1 MVRVTVPVVAVGFA
15 VSVSVLV
22 VAVGL
27 GLKAAVTP
35 LGSVEGDRV
44 TLPVKPFCGET
55 VIVLEPLLPWVE
67 GRRPGENA
75 SDYDGASAAVR
86 LSVDVRVRVPEV
98 PVMVR
103 VTVPVVAV
111 VLAVPTRRSADLVGL
126 GLKAAVTPLGSVEG
140 DRVILPVKP
149 FCGETVMVLE
159 PRLPWVTVRI
169 GRASCRERVCV
180 AATARLGVVVFVGL
194 AEVPVIVRVIVL

>member
-1 MVRVTVPVVAVGFA
+1 MVTVTVPVVAVGFA

-55 VIVLEPLLPWVE
+55 VIVLEPLLPWVTV
-67 GRRPGENA
+67 RRSEERGVGKVG
-75 SDYDGASAAVR
+75 GAGTVR
-86 LSVDVRVRVPEV
+86 LSVVVFDRVPDV
-98 PVMVR
+98 PVMVWVSGR
-103 VTVPVVAV
+103 VVDVRSDGGV
-111 VLAVPTRRSADLVGL
+111 SADVCAAEL

-140 DRVILPVKP
+140 DRVTLPVKP
-149 FCGETVMVLE
+149 FCGETVIVLE
-159 PRLPWVTVRI
+159 PLLPWVTVRLL
-169 GRASCRERVCV
+169 GEADRV
-180 AATARLGVVVFVGL
+180 
-194 AEVPVIVRVIVL
+194 

>member
-1 MVRVTVPVVAVGFA
+1 MSR
-15 VSVSVLV
+15 VSVHVVGVRDGGSVGLLV
-22 VAVGL
+22 VVVGL

-55 VIVLEPLLPWVE
+55 VMVLEPL
-67 GRRPGENA
+67 
-75 SDYDGASAAVR
+75 
-86 LSVDVRVRVPEV
+86 
-98 PVMVR
+98 
-103 VTVPVVAV
+103 
-111 VLAVPTRRSADLVGL
+111 
-126 GLKAAVTPLGSVEG
+126 
-140 DRVILPVKP
+140 
-149 FCGETVMVLE
+149 
-159 PRLPWVTVRI
+159 LPWVTVRI

>member
-1 MVRVTVPVVAVGFA
+1 RASSILFPYTTLFRSRVPEVPVMVTVTVPVVAVGFA

-55 VIVLEPLLPWVE
+55 VIVLEPVLPWVTVKI
-67 GRRPGENA
+67 GRA
-75 SDYDGASAAVR
+75 SGRERVGAAATVR
-86 LSVDVRVRVPEV
+86 LSVVVRDMVPEV
-98 PVMVR
+98 PVMVT
-103 VTVPVVAV
+103 VTVAV
-111 VLAVPTRRSADLVGL
+111 VVAGVAVCARVLLVAVGL

-140 DRVILPVKP
+140 DRVTLPVKP
-149 FCGETVMVLE
+149 FCGETVIVLE
-159 PRLPWVTVRI
+159 PVLPWVTV
-169 GRASCRERVCV
+169 
-180 AATARLGVVVFVGL
+180 
-194 AEVPVIVRVIVL
+194 

>member
-44 TLPVKPFCGET
+44 TLRSEERRGGKVS
-55 VIVLEPLLPWVE
+55 VLEPLLPWVTV
-67 GRRPGENA
+67 RLLGEA
-75 SDYDGASAAVR
+75 ERVWVGAAGMVR
-86 LSVDVRVRVPEV
+86 LSVVVFERVAELM
-98 PVMVR
+98 VMVR

-111 VLAVPTRRSADLVGL
+111 GFAVSVSVLVVAVGL

-140 DRVILPVKP
+140 DRVTLQ
-149 FCGETVMVLE
+149 
-159 PRLPWVTVRI
+159 I
-169 GRASCRERVCV
+169 GRAWCRERVEV
-180 AATARLGVVVFVGL
+180 AAVLRW
-194 AEVPVIVRVIVL
+194 VRVRMW